1 MITFE
6 LWKKIISFIATIK
19 NDIST
24 EGILI
29 CGSLIKNDFRTG
41 SDIDILFLN
50 SEQEFQMNTIEIDGI
65 VFDKIIATP
74 DLLKEILHQETNLS
88 NILSLSFGL
97 ETQVIE
103 DSTMLRNLLNLSKKN
118 IALRKLSYQRSDNKI
133 LHVGNEIFDIV
144 KIDGEYKLKRNRTIV
159 T

>member
-6 LWKKIISFIATIK
+6 LWEKIISFIATTK
-19 NDIST
+19 KEIST

-41 SDIDILFLN
+41 SDIDILILN
-50 SEQEFQMNTIEIDGI
+50 SEREFQMETIKIDGI
-65 VFDKIIATP
+65 IFDRIVATP
-74 DLLKEILHQETNLS
+74 DLLEQILYQETILS

-103 DSTMLRNLLNLSKKN
+103 DSTMLRNLLNLSIKN
-118 IALRKLSYQRSDNKI
+118 ISLRKLSYQRSDNKI
-133 LHVGNEIFDIV
+133 PHISNEIFNIV
-144 KIDGEYKLKRNRTIV
+144 KINGEYKLKRNGTIV